1 MTSVFTDTT
10 TPTPEVTMSTTTPA
24 NVQILVAIDMDASR
38 DLDALLDALRGYG
51 GRTFD
56 VERRTYTRR
65 RDGVQVPEY
74 RIEFD
79 AGMLRNTE
87 AAGIAYR
94 LGYVSSTTSLP
105 GPVQVQDCGCHY
117 EPQGYG
123 GRFVVVCA
131 THPERAR

>member
-1 MTSVFTDTT
+1 MSVPTNTT
-10 TPTPEVTMSTTTPA
+10 TAPA
-24 NVQILVAIDMDASR
+24 NIQILVAVDMDDAR
-38 DLDALLDALRGYG
+38 DLDDLLTALRNYG
-51 GRTFD
+51 GEILD
-56 VERRTYTRR
+56 VETVVYRRR
-65 RDGVQVPEY
+65 RDGVEVPEH
-74 RIEFD
+74 RIQFD

-87 AAGIAYR
+87 AAGIAFR
-94 LGYVSSTTSLP
+94 LGYVSSVTSLP

>member
-1 MTSVFTDTT
+1 MFVPTNTT
-10 TPTPEVTMSTTTPA
+10 TVPA
-24 NVQILVAIDMDASR
+24 RNVQVLVAIDMDDAR
-38 DLDALLDALRGYG
+38 DLGDLLAALRSYG
-51 GRTFD
+51 GEILD
-56 VERRTYTRR
+56 VETVDYTRR
-65 RDGVQVPEY
+65 RDGVTVPEH
-74 RIEFD
+74 RIQFD

-87 AAGIAYR
+87 AAGIAFR

-123 GRFVVVCA
+123 GRFVQVCA

>member
-1 MTSVFTDTT
+1 MSVPTNTT
-10 TPTPEVTMSTTTPA
+10 TAPA
-24 NVQILVAIDMDASR
+24 RNVQILVAIDMDDTR
-38 DLDALLDALRGYG
+38 DLDVLLNTLRSYG
-51 GRTFD
+51 GDLFD
-56 VERRTYTRR
+56 IERRTYTRR
-65 RDGVQVPEY
+65 RDGVEVPEW
-74 RIEFD
+74 RIQFD

-87 AAGIAYR
+87 AAGIAFR

-123 GRFVVVCA
+123 GRFVQVCA